1 MGLQRESRLQVMLDE
16 AELAVI
22 DDWRFKQ
29 RMPSRAAAIRRLI
42 TLGLLSQGYE
52 PETVGMRSTDFGV
65 TAAPVVDKEFPLEIG
80 KANGISA
87 AKRPTPSLPTA
98 VLKVRSKVD

>member
-42 TLGLLSQGYE
+42 TLGLLSQ
-52 PETVGMRSTDFGV
+52 
-65 TAAPVVDKEFPLEIG
+65 
-80 KANGISA
+80 
-87 AKRPTPSLPTA
+87 
-98 VLKVRSKVD
+98 

>member
-1 MGLQRESRLQVMLDE
+1 MSLQRETRLQVMLDQ

-42 TLGLLSQGYE
+42 SLGLLSAGYQ
-52 PETVGMRSTDFGV
+52 PDTAGMHSTEFGV
-65 TAAPVVDKEFPLEIG
+65 TAAPPEEEPAIQRD
-80 KANGISA
+80 KANDA
-87 AKRPTPSLPTA
+87 FAKTTSP
-98 VLKVRSKVD
+98 

>member
-1 MGLQRESRLQVMLDE
+1 MALQRETRLQVMLDE

-42 TLGLLSQGYE
+42 SLGLLSVGYQT
-52 PETVGMRSTDFGV
+52 ETAGKHSTDFGV
-65 TAAPVVDKEFPLEIG
+65 TAAPSHENNARQSV
-80 KANGISA
+80 KANGA
-87 AKRPTPSLPTA
+87 F
-98 VLKVRSKVD
+98 SK